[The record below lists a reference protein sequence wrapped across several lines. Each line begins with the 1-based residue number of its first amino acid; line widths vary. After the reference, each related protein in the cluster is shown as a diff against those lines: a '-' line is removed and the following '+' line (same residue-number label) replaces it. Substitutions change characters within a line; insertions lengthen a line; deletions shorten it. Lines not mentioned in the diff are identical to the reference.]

1 MVAREI
7 PVVVGGAV
15 AFVMAVTVGAFVIVS
30 LSPDER
36 KPTSETQPGLLIEGM
51 SNTKPFEAAVPSSLK
66 PGHSRSSVQ
75 TVLPTPDTQRTQPA
89 PLIESEPA
97 MSSGALS
104 PSSRADTPV
113 GGPANDSFR
122 SGSQEIHRPDPKS
135 LSRPTVHPPRAAQPA
150 QTAPLTAQPRADGL
164 LTLVEIRRMRMAL
177 RLTREQEPYWI
188 PVEQAL
194 MEISAQQTAMVRAGQ
209 DPKEAF
215 GIGSGMRVYS
225 VARPLLDQLREDQ
238 KALVRERARAMGF
251 GSIASSL

>member
-1 MVAREI
+1 M
-7 PVVVGGAV
+7 
-15 AFVMAVTVGAFVIVS
+15 
-30 LSPDER
+30 
-36 KPTSETQPGLLIEGM
+36 
-51 SNTKPFEAAVPSSLK
+51 
-66 PGHSRSSVQ
+66 
-75 TVLPTPDTQRTQPA
+75 
-89 PLIESEPA
+89 
-97 MSSGALS
+97 
-104 PSSRADTPV
+104 
-113 GGPANDSFR
+113 
-122 SGSQEIHRPDPKS
+122 
-135 LSRPTVHPPRAAQPA
+135 
-150 QTAPLTAQPRADGL
+150 
-164 LTLVEIRRMRMAL
+164 TLVEIRRMRMAL